1 MCLDEYPDEFDEVAA
16 AMPLPLVRYASVG
29 EAREAVLNQ
38 IDRANWRMVY
48 GYQELDNLAE
58 ALYRRSQKENVRP

>member
-1 MCLDEYPDEFDEVAA
+1 MCLDGYPDEFDEVAA
-16 AMPLPLVRYASVG
+16 AMPLPLIRYASIG
-29 EAREAVLNQ
+29 EAREAIISRVG
-38 IDRANWRMVY
+38 RANYKDFY